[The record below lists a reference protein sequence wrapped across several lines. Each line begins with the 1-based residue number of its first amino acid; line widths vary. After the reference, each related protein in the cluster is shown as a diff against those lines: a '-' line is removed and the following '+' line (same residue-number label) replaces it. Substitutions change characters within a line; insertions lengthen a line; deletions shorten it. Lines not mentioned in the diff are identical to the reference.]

1 MPNGIL
7 IVDKPAG
14 WTSQDVAA
22 KLRGVFHE
30 KRVGHG
36 GTLDPMA
43 TGVLPIFLGRAT
55 RAVPFFEHADKVY
68 EAVLRLGLVTDTQD
82 TTGRVL
88 EEHPVDITQ
97 EQLEAVLPRFR
108 GPIQQIPPM
117 YSAVKVNGQKLYAL
131 ARKGQEVE
139 REARTVVIHSLEGSR
154 IKDQGSG
161 NAGEMQN
168 AECRMQNDAW
178 AGGRVPSLQADA
190 DLEGS
195 RIKDQGSGSAGEM
208 QNAECRMQNDPCA
221 DGRVPSLQADADLE
235 GSRIKDQGSGSAGE
249 MQNAECRMQND
260 PCADGRVPSLQT
272 DYLLRVHCS
281 KGTYV
286 RTLCHDIG
294 AALGCGGCMAALRRT
309 RAGRYGIEQAHSLDE
324 ILADPNPERFL
335 LPVDSLFADRPRCT
349 INEAGEKKLRNGASL
364 RTGKLADG
372 EYRVYG
378 PGGDFLALCA
388 VSHGEL
394 TTIKSFFEL

>member
-7 IVDKPAG
+7 IVDKPAD

-68 EAVLRLGLVTDTQD
+68 EATLRLGLVTDTQD
-82 TTGRVL
+82 ITGRIL
-88 EEHPVDITQ
+88 EEHQVDITQ

-117 YSAVKVNGQKLYAL
+117 YSAVKVNGQKLYNL

-139 REARTVVIHSLEGSR
+139 REARTVVIHELGA
-154 IKDQGSG
+154 SG
-161 NAGEMQN
+161 I
-168 AECRMQNDAW
+168 RH
-178 AGGRVPSLQADA
+178 QA
-190 DLEGS
+190 
-195 RIKDQGSGSAGEM
+195 SG
-208 QNAECRMQNDPCA
+208 D
-221 DGRVPSLQADADLE
+221 
-235 GSRIKDQGSGSAGE
+235 
-249 MQNAECRMQND
+249 
-260 PCADGRVPSLQT
+260 ADGRVPSLQT
-272 DYLLRVHCS
+272 DYELRVHCS
-281 KGTYV
+281 KGTYI

-294 AALGCGGCMAALRRT
+294 AALGCGGCMAALQRT

-378 PGGDFLALCA
+378 PSGEFLALCT
-388 VSHGEL
+388 VNRGEL
-394 TTIKSFFEL
+394 STIKSFFEV

>member
-82 TTGRVL
+82 TTGRAL
-88 EEHPVDITQ
+88 EEHPVDITLD
-97 EQLEAVLPRFR
+97 QLEAVLPRFR

-154 IKDQGSG
+154 IKDQGS
-161 NAGEMQN
+161 EN
-168 AECRMQNDAW
+168 AEE
-178 AGGRVPSLQADA
+178 V
-190 DLEGS
+190 
-195 RIKDQGSGSAGEM
+195 
-208 QNAECRMQNDPCA
+208 QNAECRMQNDPHA
-221 DGRVPSLQADADLE
+221 DG
-235 GSRIKDQGSGSAGE
+235 K
-249 MQNAECRMQND
+249 
-260 PCADGRVPSLQT
+260 VPSLQT
-272 DYLLRVHCS
+272 DYQLRIHCS

-335 LPVDSLFADRPRCT
+335 LPVDSLFANRPRCT
-349 INEAGEKKLRNGASL
+349 INEVGEKKLRNGASL

-394 TTIKSFFEL
+394 TTIKSFFEV